1 MFLPARSPLAM
12 SRALRIAAL
21 AAGVLAFV
29 APGLRAQDTT
39 AAERARPSIAVEGS
53 KLSEVLDAASH
64 VDGPRPFAQFTGS
77 ATTMRDSIVAL
88 ARAQIG
94 RRYVFGGTS
103 PERGFDCSGL
113 VKYVLGLLD
122 ISVPRTARQQARL
135 GEAVVRDTSDLEPG
149 DILTFG
155 RSRRGASHVAIYVGD
170 VRYIHASVTAGR
182 VIETSL
188 DRPGSPLVRAWR
200 GVRRLFIS
208 APPADSSAPADSAGK
223 KNDG

>member
-1 MFLPARSPLAM
+1 MCRPTVARTRA
-12 SRALRIAAL
+12 SRALCIAAVVGGAMVF
-21 AAGVLAFV
+21 AAPA
-29 APGLRAQDTT
+29 ARAQDST
-39 AAERARPSIAVEGS
+39 AAASGSSIAVDGS
-53 KLSEVLDAASH
+53 KLREVLDAAAH
-64 VDGPRPFAQFTGS
+64 ADGPRPFAQFTAS
-77 ATTMRDSIVAL
+77 PTAIRDSIVAL

-103 PERGFDCSGL
+103 PEHGFDCSGL

-122 ISVPRTARQQARL
+122 ISVPRTARLQARL
-135 GEAVVRDTSDLEPG
+135 GEAVARDTSDLKPG

-155 RSRRGASHVAIYVGD
+155 KSRRGASHVAIYVGD
-170 VRYIHASVTAGR
+170 GRYIHASVTAGR

-200 GVRRLFIS
+200 GVRRLFV
-208 APPADSSAPADSAGK
+208 PTAPADSTAK